1 MTQPTSRITAN
12 RLSLTVD
19 GDEIASFAELSGIVT
34 EVEPQDYLEQ
44 PNTEVMYRKLPGKL
58 KPPTVTL
65 KRGAGFERIWAWHE
79 SVRAGDIAVAQKNC
93 TLTLYNT
100 EGKPVARYHL
110 EKAWPSKIEIAGL
123 KVGANEMLMET
134 VTLVAERISPL

>member
-1 MTQPTSRITAN
+1 MMQPTSRITAN

-44 PNTEVMYRKLPGKL
+44 PNTEVMHRNLPGKL

-100 EGKPVARYHL
+100 EGKPVAQYHL

-123 KVGANEMLMET
+123 KVGANEMLIPSADSGRQ
-134 VTLVAERISPL
+134 LGQG

>member
-1 MTQPTSRITAN
+1 MTRPTSSTAN
-12 RLSLTVD
+12 RFSLAVD

-44 PNTEVMYRKLPGKL
+44 SNTEVMHRKLPGKL
-58 KPPTVTL
+58 KPPTVIL

-79 SVRAGDIAVAQKNC
+79 SVRTGDIAAAQKDC
-93 TLTLYNT
+93 TLTVYNT

-123 KVGANEMLMET
+123 KAGANEMLLET
-134 VTLVAERISPL
+134 VTLVAERISPS

>member
-1 MTQPTSRITAN
+1 MTQPTNRITAN
-12 RLSLTVD
+12 RFSLTVD

-44 PNTEVMYRKLPGKL
+44 PNTEVMYRKLPVKL

>member
-1 MTQPTSRITAN
+1 M
-12 RLSLTVD
+12 
-19 GDEIASFAELSGIVT
+19 
-34 EVEPQDYLEQ
+34 
-44 PNTEVMYRKLPGKL
+44 
-58 KPPTVTL
+58 
-65 KRGAGFERIWAWHE
+65 
-79 SVRAGDIAVAQKNC
+79 RAGDIAVAQKNC

-100 EGKPVARYHL
+100 EGNPVARYHL

>member
-44 PNTEVMYRKLPGKL
+44 SNTEVMYRKLPGKL

-65 KRGAGFERIWAWHE
+65 KRGAGFERI
-79 SVRAGDIAVAQKNC
+79 
-93 TLTLYNT
+93 
-100 EGKPVARYHL
+100 
-110 EKAWPSKIEIAGL
+110 
-123 KVGANEMLMET
+123 
-134 VTLVAERISPL
+134 

>member
-12 RLSLTVD
+12 RFSLTVD
-19 GDEIASFAELSGIVT
+19 GAEIASFAELSGIVT
-34 EVEPQDYLEQ
+34 EVEPHDYLEQ

>member
-12 RLSLTVD
+12 RFSLTVD

-44 PNTEVMYRKLPGKL
+44 PNMEVMYRKLPVKL